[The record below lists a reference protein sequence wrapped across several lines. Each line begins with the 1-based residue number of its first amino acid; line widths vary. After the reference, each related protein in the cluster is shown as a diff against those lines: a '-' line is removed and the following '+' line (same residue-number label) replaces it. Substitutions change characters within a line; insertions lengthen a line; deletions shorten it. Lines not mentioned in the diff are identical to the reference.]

1 MKKILSGSVL
11 ILVLVG
17 GVLLAL
23 LARYDEQANK
33 REPGPEA
40 SEFAAGEVTTS
51 GAVTYEFVGAVE
63 GTRAL
68 VAVVADKTV
77 TASTEKTVTA
87 STEKTVAE
95 GTNKTV
101 AEGTNKTVAE
111 GGERGVRAFVCDG
124 ELLGHTE
131 WFTGRTAGNT
141 LDVRSASGNARLEV
155 TLTQKEATGTVTLAD
170 GTFHRFT
177 APAARDG
184 AGLYELTIAFDG
196 RRSGTSANGAENEG
210 RVSPD
215 GGVTVGTISLPGGE
229 AIDYRMRRT
238 AGHQGGAEPDTYTT
252 IVLPWAEKER
262 GRGGDVKTNQP
273 SGNYI
278 SNDLDL

>member
-1 MKKILSGSVL
+1 MKKILSGSVF

-23 LARYDEQANK
+23 LAWYDEQVKK

-51 GAVTYEFVGAVE
+51 GAVAYEFVGAVE
-63 GTRAL
+63 GTKAL
-68 VAVVADKTV
+68 VAVVADKTL
-77 TASTEKTVTA
+77 TA

-95 GTNKTV
+95 D
-101 AEGTNKTVAE
+101 TNKTVAE
-111 GGERGVRAFVCDG
+111 GGEREVRAYVCDG
-124 ELLGHTE
+124 ELLGYTE
-131 WFTGRTAGNT
+131 WFTGRTTGNT
-141 LDVRSASGNARLEV
+141 LDMRSASGNARLQV
-155 TLTQKEATGTVTLAD
+155 ALTQKEATGTVTLAD

-177 APAARDG
+177 ASAVRDG
-184 AGLYELTIAFDG
+184 AGLYELTIASDG
-196 RRSGTSANGAENEG
+196 RRSGISANGAENEG
-210 RVSPD
+210 HVSPD
-215 GGVTVGTISLPGGE
+215 GGVTVGMISLPGGE
-229 AIDYRMRRT
+229 AIDYRVRRT
-238 AGHQGGAEPDTYTT
+238 AGHQGGTEPDTYTT